1 MQAMNKSNRSDYIS
15 PQETIEAAERNHQ
28 SVTDYVETLWNIQG
42 QTSWII
48 QEFRRF
54 GALKPSTG
62 RICEIGTGTGMYV
75 DTILR
80 EHGACH
86 YESYEIHEGWAEW
99 LSRTYKIISHPAV
112 GDSLGWTP
120 PNSIDLVHA
129 HGVFVYTP
137 FLVTVKNFCEMFRVT
152 KPGGYAVFDIF
163 SEACLDGE
171 LLKAWLK
178 SGELYPC
185 ILPHEYVKQFFVANG
200 FLYKGEFFSRKFG
213 EGKSHYLVFQ
223 KR

>member
-1 MQAMNKSNRSDYIS
+1 MTMNKSISSGYIS
-15 PQETIEAAERNHQ
+15 PQETIKAAERSNQ
-28 SVTDYVETLWNIQG
+28 NVTDYVETLWNIQG

-48 QEFRRF
+48 QEFRRL
-54 GALKPSTG
+54 GALKSSSE
-62 RICEIGTGTGMYV
+62 RICEIGTGTGMYA

-80 EHGACH
+80 DHGGCY
-86 YESYEIHEGWAEW
+86 YESYEVHEGWAEW
-99 LSRTYKIISHPAV
+99 LSRTYKIVSHPAT

-120 PNSIDLVHA
+120 TNSIDLVHA
-129 HGVFVYTP
+129 NGVFVYTP
-137 FLVTVKNFCEMFRVT
+137 FLVTVKYICEMFRVT

-163 SEACLDGE
+163 SERCFEGE

-178 SGELYPC
+178 SEDRYPC
-185 ILPHEYVKQFFVANG
+185 IFPHEYVKQFFIANG
-200 FLYKGEFFSRKFG
+200 FQLEGEFFSRKFG